1 MAAGPEFYQS
11 EEKKSYSTVFLLV
24 VGLLLACTIWAIWQD
39 SFSRHL
45 WKKIKADFYRFAI
58 ARYDQEKVDEEKRL
72 AGIPDY
78 VTTKTEFDKIEQSL
92 AGGDAGSQLKKL
104 QADLHDAEIHVLEK
118 DLDLRIVK

>member
-45 WKKIKADFYRFAI
+45 WKKIKADFYRVAI
-58 ARYDQEKVDEEKRL
+58 GRYEQEKVDEEKRL
-72 AGIPDY
+72 AGTPPPPGAPTNG
-78 VTTKTEFDKIEQSL
+78 VCRPAGAAPSVRRRTE
-92 AGGDAGSQLKKL
+92 AGGPRLVGREGQV
-104 QADLHDAEIHVLEK
+104 Q
-118 DLDLRIVK
+118 